1 MIRKKRVLI
10 RDNKGIFL
18 KMFKRKFK
26 NDFEFSEDSFLLKN
40 ENKSN
45 HYDYSV
51 FVIYEYSELV
61 EFFKLES
68 IKANFM
74 VCLFS
79 KHLYNSMSL
88 IGEIKGLF
96 LIDASKTKIEVLQD
110 LKFSF
115 KKSSS
120 LIPKLPDKKFV
131 ISNMIEKQLEILQR
145 ALYFMM

>member
-1 MIRKKRVLI
+1 MIRKKRVLV

-45 HYDYSV
+45 NFDYSV

-61 EFFKLES
+61 DFFELES

-96 LIDASKTKIEVLQD
+96 LIDASKTKIEVFQD
-110 LKFSF
+110 LKLCF

-120 LIPKLPDKKFV
+120 LIPKLPDKRFV
-131 ISNMIEKQLEILQR
+131 ISSMVEKQLEILQR